1 MLSDC
6 IEWNIEDRKKN
17 MINEHMCACLHT
29 WAKQRKNYHRAL
41 KWNIKKKETDLN
53 SQSPCFY
60 SSHILLVL
68 HLWTDVCSWTRVRSP
83 QQEERTRMF
92 WCRVNGVT
100 AVSKE
105 SSSRS
110 RKPEHQ
116 NESVQ
121 TQRGKHVIFS
131 WCDGHSC
138 DYRFGEQVFRSGS
151 LQSYVCWL
159 WHDLIISEDWFLVSK
174 LID

>member
-17 MINEHMCACLHT
+17 MINEHTCACLHT

-116 NESVQ
+116 NEEGSTSSSAGVMV
-121 TQRGKHVIFS
+121 TAVIIGLGSRFS
-131 WCDGHSC
+131 EVGR
-138 DYRFGEQVFRSGS
+138 YS
-151 LQSYVCWL
+151 LMFADFDMIWS
-159 WHDLIISEDWFLVSK
+159 LVK
-174 LID
+174 IDF